1 MPRKKVS
8 RVVEDVVVKT
18 PLKKQ
23 FDEEAEEVRLR
34 FESFLQRGFS
44 TEQAFDLTVLYMTAR
59 FGGVV

>member
-1 MPRKKVS
+1 M
-8 RVVEDVVVKT
+8 VEDVVVKT